1 MVGTTILVIQIVGML
16 PYVEGEQGREART
29 EWIAAVGFLRDV
41 QFAILVGREPGPSR
55 AEEAGGGCCKFF
67 LEVVE
72 AAEVAADG
80 VGQGTFRF
88 VTGRRGGELEEVER
102 VVQYLS
108 GIVEHGAVGGS
119 SHDFFER
126 FAFESRTRHEV
137 VQVVHIG
144 LQMLPVVE
152 VDSGLTDYRFQCV
165 VGIRKCGHVEH
176 HKCCD

>member
-1 MVGTTILVIQIVGML
+1 M
-16 PYVEGEQGREART
+16 
-29 EWIAAVGFLRDV
+29 
-41 QFAILVGREPGPSR
+41 
-55 AEEAGGGCCKFF
+55 
-67 LEVVE
+67 
-72 AAEVAADG
+72 
-80 VGQGTFRF
+80 
-88 VTGRRGGELEEVER
+88 TGRRGGELEEVER

-165 VGIRKCGHVEH
+165 VGIRKCGHVKH